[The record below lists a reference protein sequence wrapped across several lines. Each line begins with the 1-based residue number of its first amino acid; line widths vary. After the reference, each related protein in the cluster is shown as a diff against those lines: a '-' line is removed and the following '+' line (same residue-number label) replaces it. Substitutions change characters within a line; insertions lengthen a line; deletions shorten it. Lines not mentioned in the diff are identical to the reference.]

1 MIKSYSLSEDDVDYL
16 LRLPEVIRAKEKID
30 LLSNNGQINFYI
42 DIPASLKGKIGNK
55 MGINLSRM
63 ENIPMRWIKGDTA
76 PHKDSCIKDFANT
89 YLAYL
94 TNSEGRFIVDGNVY
108 PIAKGNAYVFSEG
121 LRHETSGTGLEPR
134 LLLGPMSEDG
144 DSLGADPLLPS
155 LPLPPPPPVRE
166 YDQILSS
173 DVKIKKVCSNNGK
186 YTHTITCSKKNI
198 SKVLEYQTWS
208 ASSATLNNNRIVKEV
223 KATTW
228 VKRVFRKVED
238 GSLDNLS
245 PDCDV
250 VKLAYD
256 PVICPNGK
264 KYPNST
270 TAGCAGQTNCK
281 PFYDVPYTPTT
292 VMELDDGE
300 CPYHHKANKH
310 AECRHV
316 FVIER
321 AKVNKCGQVVFYVSS
336 KDIILPSDP
345 DKELKLL
352 KTIPTGSFCKARFD
366 IDSTSSVTSSSLIFN
381 QTAYNQCIVDPS
393 IPQAIGSNDPKDIS
407 NTCVNFCN
415 YDKCLEQG
423 LPGFTALVDLVCRNI
438 NFIGINSPAKPNDFA
453 TQYNY
458 FIDNV

>member
-42 DIPASLKGKIGNK
+42 NIPISLKNKIGNK
-55 MGINLSRM
+55 MGINLTRM
-63 ENIPMRWIKGDTA
+63 ESIPMRWIKGDTA
-76 PHKDSCIKDFANT
+76 PHNDVCIKDFANT

-94 TNSEGRFIVDGNVY
+94 TNSKGRLTVDGNVY
-108 PIAKGNAYVFSEG
+108 AIAKGNAYVFSEG
-121 LRHETSGTGLEPR
+121 LRHETTGTGLEPR
-134 LLLGPMSEDG
+134 LLLGPMSENGNSVGSAGPID
-144 DSLGADPLLPS
+144 DAPP
-155 LPLPPPPPVRE
+155 PPPPPPPPPVRE
-166 YDQILSS
+166 YDQVLSS
-173 DVKIKKVCSNNGK
+173 DVKIKKVCSDNGD
-186 YTHTITCSKKNI
+186 YTHTIICSKKNI
-198 SKVLEYQTWS
+198 SKVLKYQVWS
-208 ASSATLNNNRIVKEV
+208 DSSVNLNNDRIVKEV

-256 PVICPNGK
+256 PVVCSSNGK
-264 KYPNST
+264 KYPNLT
-270 TAGCAGQTNCK
+270 TAGCAGQKNCL
-281 PFYDVPYTPTT
+281 PFYDVLYTPTA

-316 FVIER
+316 FVIKR

-336 KDIILPSDP
+336 NDIVLPSYP

-352 KTIPTGSFCKARFD
+352 KKIPTGAFCRARFD
-366 IDSTSSVTSSSLIFN
+366 IDTSPPYL
-381 QTAYNQCIVDPS
+381 
-393 IPQAIGSNDPKDIS
+393 
-407 NTCVNFCN
+407 
-415 YDKCLEQG
+415 
-423 LPGFTALVDLVCRNI
+423 
-438 NFIGINSPAKPNDFA
+438 
-453 TQYNY
+453 
-458 FIDNV
+458 

>member
-1 MIKSYSLSEDDVDYL
+1 M
-16 LRLPEVIRAKEKID
+16 
-30 LLSNNGQINFYI
+30 
-42 DIPASLKGKIGNK
+42 
-55 MGINLSRM
+55 
-63 ENIPMRWIKGDTA
+63 
-76 PHKDSCIKDFANT
+76 
-89 YLAYL
+89 
-94 TNSEGRFIVDGNVY
+94 
-108 PIAKGNAYVFSEG
+108 
-121 LRHETSGTGLEPR
+121 RHETSGTGLEPR

-144 DSLGADPLLPS
+144 DFLWMNELPT
-155 LPLPPPPPVRE
+155 PVRE

-173 DVKIKKVCSNNGK
+173 DVKIKKVCSNNGE

-228 VKRVFRKVED
+228 AKRVFRKVED

-316 FVIER
+316 FVIKR

-366 IDSTSSVTSSSLIFN
+366 IDSTRSVTTPPASRNETAYYQCTTDQDLQTVTRTQDNLTTLCNDLCTYTLCQIEAAQYGGSTFRTFCNNVHLMGSQSKSTDFTTYLSSIFQLIF
-381 QTAYNQCIVDPS
+381 
-393 IPQAIGSNDPKDIS
+393 
-407 NTCVNFCN
+407 
-415 YDKCLEQG
+415 E
-423 LPGFTALVDLVCRNI
+423 
-438 NFIGINSPAKPNDFA
+438 
-453 TQYNY
+453 
-458 FIDNV
+458 

>member
-1 MIKSYSLSEDDVDYL
+1 LI
-16 LRLPEVIRAKEKID
+16 
-30 LLSNNGQINFYI
+30 
-42 DIPASLKGKIGNK
+42 
-55 MGINLSRM
+55 
-63 ENIPMRWIKGDTA
+63 
-76 PHKDSCIKDFANT
+76 
-89 YLAYL
+89 
-94 TNSEGRFIVDGNVY
+94 
-108 PIAKGNAYVFSEG
+108 
-121 LRHETSGTGLEPR
+121 
-134 LLLGPMSEDG
+134 
-144 DSLGADPLLPS
+144 LLP
-155 LPLPPPPPVRE
+155 PPPVVTPPPVRE
-166 YDQILSS
+166 YDQILSG
-173 DVKIKKVCSNNGK
+173 DVKIKKVCSNNGE

-198 SKVLEYQTWS
+198 SKVLEYQIWS
-208 ASSATLNNNRIVKEV
+208 ASSAKLNNDRIVKEV

-264 KYPNST
+264 KYPNLT
-270 TAGCAGQTNCK
+270 TAECAGQKNCK
-281 PFYDVPYTPTT
+281 PFSDVLYTPTA

-316 FVIER
+316 FVIKR

-366 IDSTSSVTSSSLIFN
+366 IDGAPDFNRRVTI
-381 QTAYNQCIVDPS
+381 
-393 IPQAIGSNDPKDIS
+393 
-407 NTCVNFCN
+407 
-415 YDKCLEQG
+415 
-423 LPGFTALVDLVCRNI
+423 
-438 NFIGINSPAKPNDFA
+438 
-453 TQYNY
+453 
-458 FIDNV
+458 